1 MEVLVASKLLGQL
14 AELST
19 LNKTQ
24 AVAVRKLYPIVLP
37 LVDRIVGGTKVTG
50 TAGRVVDPE

>member
-1 MEVLVASKLLGQL
+1 MASKLLGQL

-37 LVDRIVGGTKVTG
+37 LVDRTVGGTKVTG